1 MVVKGVDDMRMSG
14 RRRGRGTGRLLTLVL
29 LALTGIPLA
38 VPALANDFPTAARV
52 DYVIGCMAANG
63 QDQIIMSKCACSI
76 DYIAERMT
84 FAEYTEIETIKRMRL
99 VAGERAGIFR
109 EVPRITDAMNHF
121 QLLQVEA
128 DLQCF

>member
-1 MVVKGVDDMRMSG
+1 MTMSG
-14 RRRGRGTGRLLTLVL
+14 RRRARSRASLFAVLLTGLAGL
-29 LALTGIPLA
+29 LSADA
-38 VPALANDFPTAARV
+38 AMANDFPTAARV

-63 QDQIIMSKCACSI
+63 QDQIVMSKCACSI

-99 VAGERAGIFR
+99 VPGERAGIFR

>member
-1 MVVKGVDDMRMSG
+1 MISNPNQAGWRFRLSAAALLCAATIAP
-14 RRRGRGTGRLLTLVL
+14 GT
-29 LALTGIPLA
+29 AA
-38 VPALANDFPTAARV
+38 MANDFPTAARV

-63 QDQIIMSKCACSI
+63 QDQIVMSKCACSI

>member
-1 MVVKGVDDMRMSG
+1 MGGIDRMSTSG
-14 RRRGRGTGRLLTLVL
+14 RRRVTMWRMVCALV
-29 LALTGIPLA
+29 ACGAATMP
-38 VPALANDFPTAARV
+38 PAAWAEANDFPTAARV

-63 QDQIIMSKCACSI
+63 QDQLVMSKCSCSI
-76 DYIAERMT
+76 DYIAERMS

-99 VAGERAGIFR
+99 VPGERAGVFR
-109 EVPRITDAMNHF
+109 DVPRIRDALDRF

>member
-1 MVVKGVDDMRMSG
+1 MTRNPNQSAW
-14 RRRGRGTGRLLTLVL
+14 RLRLSAV
-29 LALTGIPLA
+29 ALIFAAAMTPGGA
-38 VPALANDFPTAARV
+38 ALANDFPTAARV

-63 QDQIIMSKCACSI
+63 QDQIVMSKCACSI

>member
-1 MVVKGVDDMRMSG
+1 MSVSGG
-14 RRRGRGTGRLLTLVL
+14 RRRAAGDLPLVRMICVIA
-29 LALTGIPLA
+29 ALTVA
-38 VPALANDFPTAARV
+38 SPALANDFPTAARV

-63 QDQIIMSKCACSI
+63 QDQLVMSKCSCSI
-76 DYIAERMT
+76 DYIAERMS

-99 VAGERAGIFR
+99 VPGERAGVFR
-109 EVPRITDAMNHF
+109 DVPGVRDALDHF

>member
-1 MVVKGVDDMRMSG
+1 MSVSGG
-14 RRRGRGTGRLLTLVL
+14 RRRATRDFPLVPIL
-29 LALTGIPLA
+29 CAIAALTAAG
-38 VPALANDFPTAARV
+38 PALANDFPTAARV

-63 QDQIIMSKCACSI
+63 QDQLVMSKCSCSI
-76 DYIAERMT
+76 DYIAERMS

-99 VAGERAGIFR
+99 VPGERAGVFR
-109 EVPRITDAMNHF
+109 DVPGVRDALDYF

>member
-1 MVVKGVDDMRMSG
+1 MTQDARKRAKGCWIG
-14 RRRGRGTGRLLTLVL
+14 GGL
-29 LALTGIPLA
+29 LALSLA
-38 VPALANDFPTAARV
+38 ALSGAAMANDFPTAARV

-63 QDQIIMSKCACSI
+63 QDQLVMAKCSCSI

-99 VAGERAGIFR
+99 VPGERAGVFR
-109 EVPRITDAMNHF
+109 DVPGVRDALDQF

>member
-1 MVVKGVDDMRMSG
+1 MARPARTVWMIAGLLCATLY
-14 RRRGRGTGRLLTLVL
+14 GTS
-29 LALTGIPLA
+29 AM
-38 VPALANDFPTAARV
+38 ANDFPTAARV

-63 QDQIIMSKCACSI
+63 QDQIVMAKCACSI
-76 DYIAERMT
+76 DYIAERMS

-99 VAGERAGIFR
+99 VPGERAGAFR
-109 EVPRITDAMNHF
+109 DVPGVRDKMDLF